1 MILIQH
7 LFVTPNY
14 AVMNE
19 ERRLIIN
26 AAGIFILL
34 VLLIIYGFYIHRNE
48 PHWQETFYVRIVK

>member
-1 MILIQH
+1 
-7 LFVTPNY
+7 
-14 AVMNE
+14 MNE